1 MQSRLVGVIVFA
13 VLVAFGA
20 SFALYQVLVRRLG
33 TGSSGP
39 ASQVLVAVRDIPV
52 GAVVGQQDVELVRW
66 GGPLPP
72 GAVQKPEEILGRAAV
87 VPTYR
92 GSPILSSNFA
102 PKGAGA
108 GLAVTIPPGKRAV
121 AVKVDQVVGLA
132 GFILPGMRVDVI
144 ACGNPPD
151 ETKNAL
157 GTQARTILQNIEVL
171 SAGQNLQPDREGKP
185 VPVQVVNLLVT
196 PEEAEILSLAGNETR
211 IQLVL
216 RNPLDNEK
224 VQPPGTATAYL
235 FSGRPAGKQIT
246 PPKPAGYKPPPP
258 RMQTVVVPVTMQI
271 LAGAKREEVK
281 VGEIVEQRPVTET
294 KK

>member
-1 MQSRLVGVIVFA
+1 MQNRLIGVIFFA
-13 VLVAFGA
+13 LVVALGA
-20 SFALYQVLVRRLG
+20 SFALYQILVRRLG

-39 ASQVLVAVRDIPV
+39 SSQVLVAVRDIPV
-52 GAVVGQQDVELVRW
+52 GAVIGQQDVELARW

-72 GAVQKPEEILGRAAV
+72 GAIQKPDEILGRAAV

-92 GSPILSSNFA
+92 GSPILNSNFA

-144 ACGNPPD
+144 ACGNPPED
-151 ETKNAL
+151 TTKVL

-171 SAGQNLQPDREGKP
+171 SAGENLQPDRDGKP

-224 VQPPGTATAYL
+224 AEPPGTATAYL
-235 FSGRPAGKQIT
+235 FSGRPAGKQIV
-246 PPKPAGYKPPPP
+246 PPKPPGYKPPPP
-258 RMQTVVVPVTMQI
+258 KMQTVVVPVTMQI
-271 LAGAKREEVK
+271 LAGSKKEEVK
-281 VGEIVEQRPVTET
+281 VGEIVEERPVTET

>member
-1 MQSRLVGVIVFA
+1 MQSRLAGVILFA
-13 VLVAFGA
+13 VLVALGA
-20 SFALYQVLVRRLG
+20 SVVLYQLLVRRMG
-33 TGSSGP
+33 TGPAGSST
-39 ASQVLVAVRDIPV
+39 QILVAARDLAL
-52 GAVVGQQDVELVRW
+52 GAVVSPEDLEAVRW
-66 GGPLPP
+66 GGPVPR
-72 GAVQKPEEILGRAAV
+72 GALQKPEDVVGRAAV

-92 GSPILSSNFA
+92 GSPILDVNFA

-132 GFILPGMRVDVI
+132 GFVLPGMHVDVI
-144 ACGNPPD
+144 ATGDPPD
-151 ETKNAL
+151 KSKEVL

-216 RNPLDNEK
+216 RNPLDKEK
-224 VQPPGTATAYL
+224 AEPPGTATAYL
-235 FSGRPAGKQIT
+235 FSGRPAGKQIV
-246 PPKPAGYKPPPP
+246 PPKPPGYKPPPP
-258 RMQTVVVPVTMQI
+258 KMQTVVVPVKMEI
-271 LAGAKREEVK
+271 IAGAKKEEVK
-281 VGEIVEQRPVTET
+281 VGETVEERPASEA

>member
-1 MQSRLVGVIVFA
+1 MQNRLLGVVIFA
-13 VLVAFGA
+13 VLIALGA
-20 SFALYQVLVRRLG
+20 SVVLYQLLLRRMG
-33 TGSSGP
+33 SGP
-39 ASQVLVAVRDIPV
+39 GGPSAQVLVATRDLAV
-52 GAVVGQQDVELVRW
+52 GAIVGEQDVETVKW
-66 GGPLPP
+66 GGPVPQ
-72 GAVQKPEEILGRAAV
+72 GSIQKIEDIVGRAAV
-87 VPTYR
+87 APTYK
-92 GSPILSSNFA
+92 GAPIINANFA

-132 GFILPGMRVDVI
+132 GFVLPGMRVDVI
-144 ACGNPPD
+144 ATGDPPD
-151 ETKNAL
+151 KSKEVL

-196 PEEAEILSLAGNETR
+196 PEEAEILSLAGNETK

-216 RNPLDNEK
+216 RNPLDQEK
-224 VQPPGTATAYL
+224 AEPPGTAKAYL

-246 PPKPAGYKPPPP
+246 PPKPPGYKPPPP
-258 RMQTVVVPVTMQI
+258 KMQTVVVPVKMEI
-271 LAGAKREEVK
+271 IAGAKKEEVK
-281 VGEIVEQRPVTET
+281 VGEVVEERPASEA

>member
-1 MQSRLVGVIVFA
+1 MQSRFVGVIIFA
-13 VLVAFGA
+13 ILVAVGA
-20 SFALYQVLVRRLG
+20 SLVLYQVLVRRLG
-33 TGSSGP
+33 TGTSGP
-39 ASQVLVAVRDIPV
+39 VVQVLVAARDIPV
-52 GAVVGQQDVELVRW
+52 GKVVDAQDVELVRW
-66 GGPLPP
+66 GGPPP
-72 GAVQKPEEILGRAAV
+72 AGALQKPEEIVGRAAV
-87 VPTYR
+87 APTFR
-92 GSPILSSNFA
+92 GSPILEPNFA

-144 ACGNPPD
+144 ACGDPPD
-151 ETKNAL
+151 KSKEAL

-216 RNPLDNEK
+216 RNPLDHEK
-224 VQPPGTATAYL
+224 VEVKGTATAYL
-235 FSGRPAGKQIT
+235 FTGQPAGKKIAPT
-246 PPKPAGYKPPPP
+246 PPKGYKPPPP
-258 RMQTVVVPVTMQI
+258 KMQTVVVPVKMEI
-271 LAGAKREEVK
+271 IAGAKKEEVK
-281 VGEIVEQRPVTET
+281 VGEVVEERPVSEA

>member
-1 MQSRLVGVIVFA
+1 MQSRLAGVILFA
-13 VLVAFGA
+13 VLVALGA
-20 SFALYQVLVRRLG
+20 SVVLYQLLIRRLG
-33 TGSSGP
+33 SGP
-39 ASQVLVAVRDIPV
+39 DGPSAQVLVATRDLAV
-52 GAVVGQQDVELVRW
+52 GAVVGEQDVETVKW
-66 GGPLPP
+66 GGPVPP
-72 GAVQKPEEILGRAAV
+72 GAIQKKEDIVGRAAV

-92 GSPILSSNFA
+92 GGPIVDANFA

-132 GFILPGMRVDVI
+132 GFVLPGMHVDVI
-144 ACGNPPD
+144 ATGDPPD
-151 ETKNAL
+151 KSKEVL

-216 RNPLDNEK
+216 RNPLDKEK
-224 VQPPGTATAYL
+224 VEPPGTATAYL
-235 FSGRPAGKQIT
+235 FSGRPAGKQIV
-246 PPKPAGYKPPPP
+246 PPKPPGYKPPPP
-258 RMQTVVVPVTMQI
+258 KMQTVVVPVKMEI
-271 LAGAKREEVK
+271 IAGAKKEEVK
-281 VGEIVEQRPVTET
+281 VGEIVEERPASEA

>member
-1 MQSRLVGVIVFA
+1 MQSRLIGVVIFA
-13 VLVAFGA
+13 VLVALGA
-20 SFALYQVLVRRLG
+20 SIVLYQVLIRRLG
-33 TGSSGP
+33 TGPGGP
-39 ASQVLVAVRDIPV
+39 AVSVLVATRDLPV
-52 GAVVGQQDVELVRW
+52 GSIVGPQDVEAVKW
-66 GGPLPP
+66 GGPLPA
-72 GAVQKPEEILGRAAV
+72 GAIQKPEEITGRAAI

-92 GSPILSSNFA
+92 GAPILNANFA

-108 GLAVTIPPGKRAV
+108 GLAVTVPPGKRAV

-132 GFILPGMRVDVI
+132 GFVLPGMRVDVI
-144 ACGNPPD
+144 ATGDPPD
-151 ETKNAL
+151 KSKEVL

-216 RNPLDNEK
+216 RNPLDQEK
-224 VQPPGTATAYL
+224 AEPPGTATAYL
-235 FSGRPAGKQIT
+235 FSGRPAGKQIV
-246 PPKPAGYKPPPP
+246 PPKPRGYKPPPP
-258 RMQTVVVPVTMQI
+258 KMQTVVVPVKMEI
-271 LAGAKREEVK
+271 IAGAKKEEVK
-281 VGEIVEQRPVTET
+281 VGEVVEERPASEA

>member
-13 VLVAFGA
+13 LLVALGA
-20 SFALYQVLVRRLG
+20 SVVLYQVLIRRLG
-33 TGSSGP
+33 TGPSGP
-39 ASQVLVAVRDIPV
+39 SSSLLVAVRDLPV
-52 GAVVGQQDVELVRW
+52 GSVVNPQDVETMKW
-66 GGPLPP
+66 GGPMPQ
-72 GAVQKPEEILGRAAV
+72 GAIQKPEDVVGRAAV
-87 VPTYR
+87 VPTFR
-92 GSPILSSNFA
+92 GAPILDANFA

-121 AVKVDQVVGLA
+121 AVRVDQVVGLA

-151 ETKNAL
+151 KSKEAL

-171 SAGQNLQPDREGKP
+171 SAGQNLQPDKEGKP

-216 RNPLDNEK
+216 RNPLDKEK
-224 VQPPGTATAYL
+224 AEPPGTATAYL
-235 FSGRPAGKQIT
+235 FSGQPAGRKNVPPRPAS
-246 PPKPAGYKPPPP
+246 YKPPPP
-258 RMQTVVVPVTMQI
+258 KMQTVVVPVKMEI
-271 LAGAKREEVK
+271 IAGAKKEEVK
-281 VGEIVEQRPVTET
+281 VGEIMEERPASEA

>member
-1 MQSRLVGVIVFA
+1 MQSRLVGVVIFA
-13 VLVAFGA
+13 LLVALGA
-20 SFALYQVLVRRLG
+20 SFVLYQVLIRRLG

-39 ASQVLVAVRDIPV
+39 TATVLVAVRDLPV
-52 GAVVGQQDVELVRW
+52 GSVVNPQDVEAVKW
-66 GGPLPP
+66 GGPLPQ
-72 GAVQKPEEILGRAAV
+72 GAIQKPEDVVGRAAV

-92 GSPILSSNFA
+92 GAPILEANFA

-121 AVKVDQVVGLA
+121 AVRVDQVVGLA
-132 GFILPGMRVDVI
+132 GFVLPGMRVDVI
-144 ACGNPPD
+144 ACGNPPGGPQD
-151 ETKNAL
+151 TL

-196 PEEAEILSLAGNETR
+196 PEEAEILALAGNETR

-216 RNPLDNEK
+216 RNPLDKDKAE
-224 VQPPGTATAYL
+224 PPGTATAYL
-235 FSGRPAGKQIT
+235 FSGRPAGKQIV
-246 PPKPAGYKPPPP
+246 PPRPASYKPPPP
-258 RMQTVVVPVTMQI
+258 KMQTVVVPVTMQI
-271 LAGAKREEVK
+271 FAGAKREEVK
-281 VGEIVEQRPVTET
+281 VGEIVEERPVTEA